1 MSGIRVAGVV
11 RSVATA
17 LLTAVMTLGLSL
29 LATVSAGV
37 QLLTNTLLVMGG
49 NDNPAGLTP
58 AMQQELGGDPWYPGP
73 NPMPYRPVGTF
84 GEGYIDTANNPASPY
99 FGWDFTR
106 VEWPAQIGL
115 PILGRW
121 AYEPAQQQG
130 VHNIDNAIAAV
141 LPTLGPDETAIAFGY
156 SSSANVMVRQMRQ
169 MQNQPGGPTA
179 TDQLGFFLIGN
190 PNRPNGGFL
199 QRFAG
204 LYVPF
209 VDVRFDGSTPVDTPY
224 TTLDVSWQYDT
235 AADFPLYP
243 LNLLAVV
250 NAFVGGLHGNY
261 FPADMNGPRAF
272 PDTTVGT
279 ITYVTLAPPRLPL
292 LLPLEFLGVPAPLLD
307 LVEPALTV
315 MVEWGYDRTI
325 SPGTPTTARLIPR
338 INPITATVDLAEAVA
353 QGVHDFIDDLK
364 PTAPAVSPGQLRS
377 RPALQPGATTTAA
390 RATQRMAPER
400 GTIGAVRASRAS
412 ADRETDRH
420 ERNRRADRDRR

>member
-1 MSGIRVAGVV
+1 MVGVIRSA
-11 RSVATA
+11 ATA
-17 LLTAVMTLGLSL
+17 LLALAVALGLSL
-29 LATVSAGV
+29 QSRVFTDLR
-37 QLLTNTLLVMGG
+37 LLTDTLLVMGG
-49 NDNPAGLTP
+49 NENPAALTP
-58 AMQQELGGDPWYPGP
+58 AMQQELGGDPYYPGP
-73 NPMPYRPVGTF
+73 NPITYRPVGTF
-84 GEGYIDTANNPASPY
+84 GEGYIDVQNNPSSPY

-115 PILGRW
+115 PILGMW

-130 VHNIDNAIAAV
+130 VHNIDGAIAEV
-141 LPTLGPDETAIAFGY
+141 LPTLAPGETALALGY

-179 TDQLGFFLIGN
+179 TDQLEFFLMGN

-199 QRFAG
+199 QRFSG

-209 VDVRFDGSTPVDTPY
+209 LDVRFDGSTPVDTPY
-224 TTLDVSWQYDT
+224 ETTDVSWQYDT

-250 NAFVGGLHGNY
+250 NVFVGGLHGNY
-261 FPADMNGPRAF
+261 FPAEMDGARAF
-272 PDTTVGT
+272 PDTTVGN
-279 ITYVTLAPPRLPL
+279 ITYITLAPPRLPL
-292 LLPLEFLGVPAPLLD
+292 LLPLAFVGVPDPLLD

-353 QGVHDFIDDLK
+353 QGVRDFLGDL
-364 PTAPAVSPGQLRS
+364 APATPPLLRVRPDSPAAIPRS
-377 RPALQPGATTTAA
+377 
-390 RATQRMAPER
+390 
-400 GTIGAVRASRAS
+400 ASRAAQS
-412 ADRETDRH
+412 AVPAAGSAERSLGRADLGDRETDRH
-420 ERNRRADRDRR
+420 ERNRRADGDRR